1 MNLNYYR
8 HAERSGEPLVRETKH
23 NMKELYPSTSRLTFV
38 LSGFAVQT
46 GGQAA
51 QGDGGFVRAGLRP
64 AHIFK
69 AVSTSA
75 YTIPMSHIFPLDD
88 CVGRH

>member
-38 LSGFAVQT
+38 G
-46 GGQAA
+46 
-51 QGDGGFVRAGLRP
+51 RALR
-64 AHIFK
+64 
-69 AVSTSA
+69 VTEV
-75 YTIPMSHIFPLDD
+75 L
-88 CVGRH
+88 